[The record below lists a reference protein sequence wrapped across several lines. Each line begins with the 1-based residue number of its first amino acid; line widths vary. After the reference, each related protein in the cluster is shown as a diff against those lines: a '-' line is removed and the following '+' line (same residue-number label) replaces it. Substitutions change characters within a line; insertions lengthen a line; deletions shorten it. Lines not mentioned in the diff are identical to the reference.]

1 MHSPWLYR
9 GQELTCQSREHGFD
23 PWSGKIT
30 YVVQPLS
37 QCVTR
42 KSLRNH
48 EDSAQPKVNE
58 YIFSNYKC
66 KCIRLLYFISLNGS
80 LDTETRTKMEPVV
93 DSIWK
98 TKMHENT
105 PQYSEEEKLKFVIP
119 REEK

>member
-9 GQELTCQSREHGFD
+9 GQELTCQSRGHGFD

-37 QCVTR
+37 QCVTT
-42 KSLRNH
+42 KSLHSN
-48 EDSAQPKVNE
+48 EDSARPKINK
-58 YIFSNYKC
+58 YIFSNYKY
-66 KCIRLLYFISLNGS
+66 KCIRLFYLISLNGS
-80 LDTETRTKMEPVV
+80 LDIETKTTMELVV

-98 TKMHENT
+98 TKMRENT
-105 PQYSEEEKLKFVIP
+105 PQYSGEEKLNFVIP